1 LRLSGALTA
10 PAEQAVATVE
20 KRMEPCVKG
29 NAFRTIEQCFVELCG
44 DQARAAALERLSEPL
59 RRSFELKLLL
69 ASNWYPISWYR
80 ETFAAYRQAQHAGI
94 ELPREIGRRG
104 ARRDL
109 SSVYKQIL
117 LKMVSPQ
124 ALMGLSQ
131 RLFKSYFD
139 TGQMQIVQS
148 RDGYVRATWTGCEGW
163 DENLWAELAGSC
175 EVLLEMA
182 GAKHV
187 RLRTVLGGRNGDN
200 ACEMEAHWA

>member
-1 LRLSGALTA
+1 
-10 PAEQAVATVE
+10 
-20 KRMEPCVKG
+20 MEPRVKG
-29 NAFRTIEQCFVELCG
+29 NAFRTIDQCFIDLHGV
-44 DQARAAALERLSEPL
+44 DARAAALKLLSEPL
-59 RRSFELKLLL
+59 RRSYEERLLL

-80 ETFAAYRQAQHAGI
+80 DTFAAFRESRGAGT

-104 ARRDL
+104 VRRDL
-109 SSVYKQIL
+109 GSVYKQVF

-124 ALMGLSQ
+124 ALLGLSQ
-131 RLFKSYFD
+131 RLFKNYFD
-139 TGQMQIVQS
+139 TGTMKIEVS
-148 RDGYVRATWTGCEGW
+148 RNGYVHATWSGCEGW

-187 RLRTVLGGRNGDN
+187 RLRVAKGGRTGDS